1 MSLRPVIVS
10 VEDMLKAM
18 NRVEE
23 GDFSTRVEKRKNM
36 PAEMNEIADGFNEM
50 VKRTDLLLGQVR
62 QAALEQKNAEISAL
76 EAQIDPHFLYNTF
89 NCIRGDG
96 FVSRGEGDRG
106 SDNGAVQLFPVQCA
120 GRGNGDCEGGAGKS
134 AAVCTDYPVS
144 F

>member
-1 MSLRPVIVS
+1 
-10 VEDMLKAM
+10 M

-76 EAQIDPHFLYNTF
+76 EAQIDPHFLYNTLDTI
-89 NCIRGDG
+89 NWKAIEKEEYEISEMVGDL
-96 FVSRGEGDRG
+96 GDILR
-106 SDNGAVQLFPVQCA
+106 
-120 GRGNGDCEGGAGKS
+120 
-134 AAVCTDYPVS
+134 
-144 F
+144 